1 MEKQASLKGSLNQEL
16 FLSLFFFLGGLFFL
30 YHSILYELVQDW
42 LHDPNYSHGLLLP
55 LFSAYFIW
63 LNREELAKTPIK
75 SSLSGLLV
83 LLIGLGLLLL
93 GWIAG
98 EYFTQRLSFLV
109 VLFGGLLFLLGRSW
123 VKKLAFPLGILVL
136 AIPIPYVIYNTL
148 TFPLKLFASKM
159 ATNLLQLIGLS
170 VYRDGNIIV
179 LPNMVLEVI
188 DACSGIRSLI
198 SLLAVCV
205 ILAYFVRRWV
215 YRILLIVLSVPIAIG
230 VNVLRV
236 FVTGIL
242 SYKFGKEAAE
252 GFFHTF
258 SGLLVFMISIVL
270 VGLIHYWVRNR

>member
-1 MEKQASLKGSLNQEL
+1 MEKQASLNSSLNQEL
-16 FLSLFFFLGGLFFL
+16 FLSLLFFLGGLFFL

-123 VKKLAFPLGILVL
+123 MKKLAFPLGILVL

>member
-1 MEKQASLKGSLNQEL
+1 MEKQASLKGLLNQEL
-16 FLSLFFFLGGLFFL
+16 FLSLLLFLGGLFFL

-42 LHDPNYSHGLLLP
+42 IHDPNYSHGLLLP

-63 LNREELAKTPIK
+63 LNREELAKTPIRP
-75 SSLSGLLV
+75 SLSGLLV
-83 LLIGLGLLLL
+83 LLVGLGLLLL

-109 VLFGGLLFLLGRSW
+109 VLFGGLLFLLGRPW

-136 AIPIPYVIYNTL
+136 AIPIPYVIYNAL

-159 ATNLLQLIGLS
+159 ATNLLQLVGLS

-215 YRILLIVLSVPIAIG
+215 YRILLILLSVPIAIG

-270 VGLIHYWVRNR
+270 IGIIHYWVRNR